1 MFSWLYLAFVTLLAL
16 TAMTSQEN
24 FRIDLFK
31 IKKSAL
37 SLGLAIGLTLLS
49 GCQTL
54 SSLFPE
60 DEEKTVTIEFPE
72 PQSETVVTHEF
83 ELPDGE
89 NMVGSLAAIDT
100 RENDALPDIARHFGL
115 GYNDIS
121 IANSAVSPW
130 TPKPGSRV
138 LLPLQFILPDS
149 PHKGIA
155 LNLANMRL
163 FYYPKKQPDKVYTY
177 PVGIGRQGW
186 NTPMGQ
192 TSIVAKDANPSW
204 NVPESIHREHA
215 EKGDSLPKVVRSGPD
230 NPLGLYAMR
239 LGFPGYLIHGTNKP
253 YGIGM
258 QISHGC
264 VQLYPEDIEVLF
276 KKATVGMPVRIIHQP
291 YLTAWHEDMLYLEA
305 HEPLPKWAKEKA
317 GLRKKVVKE
326 LHELSA
332 KKGVAVDWEKVERI
346 LQRSDGIPTP
356 ILVQSPDVA
365 ELSANALQLKHPG
378 QFYDQPVVDELK
390 ESDWSIL
397 VASFNDETKAQ
408 QLATMLNH
416 QGPIIPAR
424 KIQKD
429 DAYQVIAGP
438 FKSKTEMKAAAKP
451 IKMDFE
457 IDGEPVKP
465 RLTSV
470 N

>member
-1 MFSWLYLAFVTLLAL
+1 MN
-16 TAMTSQEN
+16 SQEN
-24 FRIDLFK
+24 LSIAPFK

-37 SLGLAIGLTLLS
+37 LIGLAFGLTLLS
-49 GCQTL
+49 GCQTM

-60 DEEKTVTIEFPE
+60 EETTATVIELPE
-72 PQSETVVTHEF
+72 PQPETLATHEF
-83 ELPDGE
+83 DLADGQ
-89 NMVGSLAAIDT
+89 NMVGTIATVDT

-121 IANSAVSPW
+121 VANPAVSAW

-163 FYYPKKQPDKVYTY
+163 FYYPKKQPGKVYTY

-186 NTPMGQ
+186 NTPMGL

-204 NVPESIHREHA
+204 YVPESIHREHA
-215 EKGDSLPKVVRSGPD
+215 EKGDSLPKVVSSGPD

-239 LGFPGYLIHGTNKP
+239 LGIPGYLIHGTNKP

-291 YLTAWHEDMLYLEA
+291 YLTAWHQDMLYLEA
-305 HEPLPKWAKEKA
+305 HEPLPKWAKDKDRLKKQA
-317 GLRKKVVKE
+317 VKQLRD
-326 LHELSA
+326 LSA
-332 KKGVAVDWEKVERI
+332 KKGAAVDWDKVERV

-356 ILVQSPDVA
+356 ILAQSPDVA
-365 ELSANALQLKHPG
+365 DISANAVQLKHPD
-378 QFYDQPVVDELK
+378 QFYGQPVVEELK
-390 ESDWSIL
+390 DSDWSIL
-397 VASFNDETKAQ
+397 VAGFNDEAKAQ

-424 KIQKD
+424 KVQKN

-438 FKSKTEMKAAAKP
+438 FKSKTEMKAAAKR

-457 IDGEPVKP
+457 IDGEPLKP

>member
-1 MFSWLYLAFVTLLAL
+1 MY
-16 TAMTSQEN
+16 MTSQKN
-24 FRIDLFK
+24 FTL
-31 IKKSAL
+31 KKSAL
-37 SLGLAIGLTLLS
+37 LLFLMFGLMLLS

-60 DEEKTVTIEFPE
+60 EETTVTIELPE
-72 PQSETVVTHEF
+72 PQPETVATHEF
-83 ELPDGE
+83 EMSDGD
-89 NMVGSLAAIDT
+89 NMVGTIVAIDT

-121 IANSAVSPW
+121 IANSSVSPW
-130 TPKPGSRV
+130 TPKQGSHI
-138 LLPLQFILPDS
+138 LLPVQFILPDS

-186 NTPMGQ
+186 NTPMGL
-192 TSIVAKDANPSW
+192 TSIVTKDANPSW
-204 NVPESIHREHA
+204 TVPESIHREHA
-215 EKGDSLPKVVRSGPD
+215 EKGDSLPKVVGSGPD

-239 LGFPGYLIHGTNKP
+239 LGIPGYLIHGTNKP

-264 VQLYPEDIEVLF
+264 VQMYPEDIEVLF

-291 YLTAWHEDMLYLEA
+291 YLTAWHQDMLYLEA
-305 HEPLPKWAKEKA
+305 HEPLAKWAKDKA
-317 GLRKKVVKE
+317 KLKKQLVKQ
-326 LHELSA
+326 LHELSDQ
-332 KKGVAVDWEKVERI
+332 KSVAVDWGKVDRI

-356 ILVQSPDVA
+356 ILMHSPDVA
-365 ELSANALQLKHPG
+365 EISANAMQLKHPG
-378 QFYDQPVVDELK
+378 QFYDQPVAGELK
-390 ESDWSIL
+390 DSDWAIL

-416 QGPIIPAR
+416 QGPIIPAH
-424 KIQKD
+424 KIQKN

-438 FKSKTEMKAAAKP
+438 FKNKTAMKAAAKR

-457 IDGEPVKP
+457 IEGEPLKP

>member
-1 MFSWLYLAFVTLLAL
+1 
-16 TAMTSQEN
+16 MTSQET

-37 SLGLAIGLTLLS
+37 SLSLALGLILLS

-60 DEEKTVTIEFPE
+60 DKTVAFDLPE
-72 PQSETVVTHEF
+72 PKSETIVTHEF
-83 ELPDGE
+83 EMFDGE
-89 NMVGSLAAIDT
+89 NMVGSLAAIET
-100 RENDALPDIARHFGL
+100 RENDVLPDIARHFGL

-121 IANSAVSPW
+121 IANSSVSPW
-130 TPKPGSRV
+130 KQEPGSRV
-138 LLPLQFILPDS
+138 FLPLQFILPDS
-149 PHKGIA
+149 PHKGMA

-163 FYYPKKQPDKVYTY
+163 FFYPKKQPGKVYTY

-204 NVPESIHREHA
+204 TVPESIHREHA
-215 EKGDSLPKVVRSGPD
+215 EKGDSLPKVVSSGPD

-291 YLTAWHEDMLYLEA
+291 YLTAWHQNMLYLEA
-305 HEPLPKWAKEKA
+305 HEPLSKWANDKPN
-317 GLRKKVVKE
+317 LKKQVIKQ
-326 LHELSA
+326 LHEVSA
-332 KKGVAVDWEKVERI
+332 KKGVAVDWDKVERI

-356 ILVQSPDVA
+356 ILAQSPDVA
-365 ELSANALQLKHPG
+365 ELSANAVQLAHPE
-378 QFYDQPVVDELK
+378 QFYGQPVIGELK
-390 ESDWSIL
+390 DSDWSIL

-416 QGPIIPAR
+416 QGPIIPAH
-424 KIQKD
+424 KVLKND
-429 DAYQVIAGP
+429 GYQVIAGP
-438 FKSKTEMKAAAKP
+438 FKSKTEMNTAMKR

-457 IDGEPVKP
+457 INSEPLIP
-465 RLTSV
+465 RLSSI

>member
-1 MFSWLYLAFVTLLAL
+1 MY
-16 TAMTSQEN
+16 MTSQDIFN
-24 FRIDLFK
+24 
-31 IKKSAL
+31 IKKTVL
-37 SLGLAIGLTLLS
+37 PLILVFGLMPLS

-60 DEEKTVTIEFPE
+60 EDATANIEP
-72 PQSETVVTHEF
+72 SESQLESLVTHEF
-83 ELPDGE
+83 ELVDGDD
-89 NMVGSLAAIDT
+89 MVGTIAAIDT

-121 IANSAVSPW
+121 IANSSVSPW
-130 TPKPGSRV
+130 TPKPGSHVV
-138 LLPLQFILPDS
+138 LPVQFILPDS

-163 FYYPKKQPDKVYTY
+163 FYYPKKQPGKVYTY

-186 NTPMGQ
+186 NTPMGL

-204 NVPESIHREHA
+204 TVPESIHREHA
-215 EKGDSLPKVVRSGPD
+215 EKGDSLPKVVGSGPD

-239 LGFPGYLIHGTNKP
+239 LGIPGYLIHGTNKP

-264 VQLYPEDIEVLF
+264 VQMYPEDIEVLF
-276 KKATVGMPVRIIHQP
+276 KNATVGMPVRIIHQP
-291 YLTAWHEDMLYLEA
+291 YLTAWHQDMLYLEA
-305 HEPLPKWAKEKA
+305 HEPLPKWAKDKA
-317 GLRKKVVKE
+317 KLKKQVVKQ
-326 LHELSA
+326 LHEISA
-332 KKGVAVDWEKVERI
+332 KKSAAVDWGKVERI

-356 ILVQSPDVA
+356 ILVKSPDVA
-365 ELSANALQLKHPG
+365 EISANALQLKHPG
-378 QFYDQPVVDELK
+378 QFYDQPVAGELK
-390 ESDWSIL
+390 DSDWALL

-429 DAYQVIAGP
+429 DAFQVIAGP
-438 FKSKTEMKAAAKP
+438 FKNKTEMKAAAKR

-457 IDGEPVKP
+457 IVGEPLKP
-465 RLTSV
+465 RVTSV

>member
-1 MFSWLYLAFVTLLAL
+1 MTRKKNFAL
-16 TAMTSQEN
+16 
-24 FRIDLFK
+24 
-31 IKKSAL
+31 KKSAL
-37 SLGLAIGLTLLS
+37 PFILAFGFISLS

-54 SSLFPE
+54 SSLFP
-60 DEEKTVTIEFPE
+60 DEPTASLE
-72 PQSETVVTHEF
+72 PFEAQPETVATHEF
-83 ELPDGE
+83 NLTDGD
-89 NMVGSLAAIDT
+89 NMVGSLAAINT
-100 RENDALPDIARHFGL
+100 RENDVLPDIARHFGL

-130 TPKPGSRV
+130 TPKSGSRI
-138 LLPLQFILPDS
+138 LLPMQFILPDS

-186 NTPMGQ
+186 NTPMGL

-204 NVPESIHREHA
+204 YVPESIHREHA
-215 EKGDSLPKVVRSGPD
+215 EKGDALPKVVTSGPD
-230 NPLGLYAMR
+230 NPLGLFAMR
-239 LGFPGYLIHGTNKP
+239 LGFPSYLIHGTNKP

-264 VQLYPEDIEVLF
+264 VQMYPEDIEVLF

-291 YLTAWHEDMLYLEA
+291 YLTAWHQDMLYLEA

-317 GLRKKVVKE
+317 KLKKQVLKQ
-326 LHELSA
+326 LHDISA
-332 KKGVAVDWEKVERI
+332 KKSVDVDWDKVERI

-356 ILVQSPDVA
+356 ILAQSPDVA
-365 ELSANALQLKHPG
+365 EISANATQLKHPG
-378 QFYDQPVVDELK
+378 QFYDQPVAGELK
-390 ESDWSIL
+390 DSDWAIL

-438 FKSKTEMKAAAKP
+438 FKNKTEMKAAAKR

-457 IDGEPVKP
+457 IVGEPLKP

>member
-1 MFSWLYLAFVTLLAL
+1 MISKKNFTLKKTALPIILAF
-16 TAMTSQEN
+16 
-24 FRIDLFK
+24 
-31 IKKSAL
+31 
-37 SLGLAIGLTLLS
+37 GLMPLS

-60 DEEKTVTIEFPE
+60 EPTASIEPSE
-72 PQSETVVTHEF
+72 PQPEAVATHEF
-83 ELPDGE
+83 DLADGD
-89 NMVGSLAAIDT
+89 NMVGTLAAINT

-130 TPKPGSRV
+130 TPKQGSRV
-138 LLPLQFILPDS
+138 LLPVQFILPDS

-186 NTPMGQ
+186 NTPMGL
-192 TSIVAKDANPSW
+192 TSIVAKDANPNW
-204 NVPESIHREHA
+204 YVPESIHRDHA
-215 EKGDSLPKVVRSGPD
+215 EKGDKLPKVITSGPD

-239 LGFPGYLIHGTNKP
+239 LGIPSYLIHGTNKP

-264 VQLYPEDIEVLF
+264 VQMYPEDIEVLF

-291 YLTAWHEDMLYLEA
+291 YLTAWHQDMLYLEA

-317 GLRKKVVKE
+317 KLKKQVVKQ
-326 LHELSA
+326 LHDISA
-332 KKGVAVDWEKVERI
+332 KKSVDVDWDKVERI

-356 ILVQSPDVA
+356 ILAQSPDVA
-365 ELSANALQLKHPG
+365 EISATATQLKHPG
-378 QFYDQPVVDELK
+378 QFYDQPVAGELK
-390 ESDWSIL
+390 DSDWAIFY
-397 VASFNDETKAQ
+397 VFDQ
-408 QLATMLNH
+408 D
-416 QGPIIPAR
+416 R
-424 KIQKD
+424 C
-429 DAYQVIAGP
+429 
-438 FKSKTEMKAAAKP
+438 KS
-451 IKMDFE
+451 
-457 IDGEPVKP
+457 
-465 RLTSV
+465 
-470 N
+470 

>member
-1 MFSWLYLAFVTLLAL
+1 MY
-16 TAMTSQEN
+16 MTSQEN
-24 FRIDLFK
+24 FT

-37 SLGLAIGLTLLS
+37 PLMLAFGLMLLS
-49 GCQTL
+49 GCQTM
-54 SSLFPE
+54 SSLFSDPE
-60 DEEKTVTIEFPE
+60 TTAAIELPE
-72 PQSETVVTHEF
+72 PQPETVATHEF
-83 ELPDGE
+83 ELTDDD
-89 NMVGSLAAIDT
+89 NMVGTIAAIDT

-121 IANSAVSPW
+121 IANAAVSPW

-138 LLPLQFILPDS
+138 LLPVQFILPDS
-149 PHKGIA
+149 PHQGIT

-163 FYYPKKQPDKVYTY
+163 FYYPKKQSNKVYTY

-186 NTPMGQ
+186 STPMGL
-192 TSIVAKDANPSW
+192 TRIVAKNANPSW
-204 NVPESIHREHA
+204 TVPESIHREHA
-215 EKGDSLPKVVRSGPD
+215 KKGDTLPKVVGAGPD

-239 LGFPGYLIHGTNKP
+239 LAIPGYLIHGTNKP

-264 VQLYPEDIEVLF
+264 VQMYPEDIERLF
-276 KKATVGMPVRIIHQP
+276 KKAAVGMPVRILHQP
-291 YLTAWHEDMLYLEA
+291 YLTAWHQGMLYLEA
-305 HEPLPKWAKEKA
+305 HEPLPKWAKNKA
-317 GLRKKVVKE
+317 PLKKQLLKQ
-326 LHELSA
+326 LHDLSDQKNA
-332 KKGVAVDWEKVERI
+332 AVDWDKVERI
-346 LQRSDGIPTP
+346 IQLANGVPTP
-356 ILVQSPDVA
+356 ILINSADMA
-365 ELSANALQLKHPG
+365 EISANAMQLKHPG
-378 QFYDQPVVDELK
+378 QFYDQPVVGALK
-390 ESDWSIL
+390 DSDWSIL
-397 VASFNDETKAQ
+397 VASFNDETQAQ

-438 FKSKTEMKAAAKP
+438 FKNKTEMKAAAKR

-457 IDGEPVKP
+457 IDGQPVKP
-465 RLTSV
+465 RVTAV

>member
-1 MFSWLYLAFVTLLAL
+1 
-16 TAMTSQEN
+16 MTSQDN
-24 FRIDLFK
+24 FK

-37 SLGLAIGLTLLS
+37 PFILTIGLMPLS

-60 DEEKTVTIEFPE
+60 EEKTVVIELPE
-72 PQSETVVTHEF
+72 PQPETVVTHEF

-89 NMVGSLAAIDT
+89 NMVGTIAAIET

-121 IANSAVSPW
+121 IANSNVSPW
-130 TPKPGSRV
+130 TPAPGSRV
-138 LLPLQFILPDS
+138 LLPIQFILPDS

-163 FYYPKKQPDKVYTY
+163 FYYPKKQLGKVYTF

-186 NTPMGQ
+186 NTPMGL
-192 TSIVAKDANPSW
+192 TSIVAKDANPNW
-204 NVPESIHREHA
+204 YVPESIHREHA
-215 EKGDSLPKVVRSGPD
+215 EKGDTLPKVVGSGPD

-239 LGFPGYLIHGTNKP
+239 LGIPGYLIHGTNKP

-291 YLTAWHEDMLYLEA
+291 YLTAWQQDMLYLEA

-317 GLRKKVVKE
+317 KLKKQVVKQ
-326 LHELSA
+326 LQELSA
-332 KKGVAVDWEKVERI
+332 KKSVTVDWDKVERI

-356 ILVQSPDVA
+356 VLTQSPDVA
-365 ELSANALQLKHPG
+365 EISANALQLKHPG
-378 QFYDQPVVDELK
+378 QFYEQPVAAELK
-390 ESDWSIL
+390 DSDWALL

-438 FKSKTEMKAAAKP
+438 FKNKTEMKAAAKR

-457 IDGEPVKP
+457 INGEPLKP
-465 RLTSV
+465 RATAV

>member
-1 MFSWLYLAFVTLLAL
+1 MFLWLYLAFITLLAL

-24 FRIDLFK
+24 VRIDLFK
-31 IKKSAL
+31 LKKPAL
-37 SLGLAIGLTLLS
+37 SLGLAIGLMLLS

-60 DEEKTVTIEFPE
+60 QEEKTVAIELPE
-72 PQSETVVTHEF
+72 PQQETVVTHEF
-83 ELPDGE
+83 DLPDGE

-100 RENDALPDIARHFGL
+100 RENDVLPDIARHFGL

-121 IANSAVSPW
+121 IANAAVSPW

-163 FYYPKKQPDKVYTY
+163 FYYPKKQPNKVYTY

-204 NVPESIHREHA
+204 YVPASIHREHA
-215 EKGDSLPKVVRSGPD
+215 EKGDTLPNVVGAGPD

-291 YLTAWHEDMLYLEA
+291 YLTAWHQDMLYLEA
-305 HEPLPKWAKEKA
+305 HEPLPKWAKDKA
-317 GLRKKVVKE
+317 GLRKKAVKQ

-332 KKGVAVDWEKVERI
+332 KKGVTVDWEKVERI

-356 ILVQSPDVA
+356 VLMKSPDVS
-365 ELSANALQLKHPG
+365 EISANAVPLKHPE
-378 QFYDQPVVDELK
+378 QFYDQPVVEELK
-390 ESDWSIL
+390 DSDWSIL

-424 KIQKD
+424 KIQKN

-438 FKSKTEMKAAAKP
+438 FKSQSAMKAAAKR

-457 IDGEPVKP
+457 INGEPVKP

>member
-1 MFSWLYLAFVTLLAL
+1 
-16 TAMTSQEN
+16 MTSQEN
-24 FRIDLFK
+24 LRIDLFN
-31 IKKSAL
+31 IKKSASPL
-37 SLGLAIGLTLLS
+37 ILTFGLMLLS

-54 SSLFPE
+54 PSLFSG
-60 DEEKTVTIEFPE
+60 EETSATIGLPE
-72 PQSETVVTHEF
+72 PQQEAITTHEF
-83 ELPDGE
+83 DLPDGE
-89 NMVGSLAAIDT
+89 NMVGTIAAIET
-100 RENDALPDIARHFGL
+100 REDDALPDIARHFGL

-130 TPKPGSRV
+130 TPKSGSRV

-149 PHKGIA
+149 PRKGIA

-163 FYYPKKQPDKVYTY
+163 FYYPKSDKVYTY

-186 NTPMGQ
+186 NTPMGL

-264 VQLYPEDIEVLF
+264 IQLYPEDIEVLF
-276 KKATVGMPVRIIHQP
+276 KKATVGMPVHIIHQP
-291 YLTAWHEDMLYLEA
+291 YLTAWHQDMLYLEA
-305 HEPLPKWAKEKA
+305 HEPLPKWANDKA
-317 GLRKKVVKE
+317 KLKKQVVKQLRE
-326 LHELSA
+326 AGA
-332 KKGVAVDWEKVERI
+332 KKGAAVDWDKVERI
-346 LQRSDGIPTP
+346 LQRSDGVPTP
-356 ILVQSPDVA
+356 VLAQSPDVA
-365 ELSANALQLKHPG
+365 EIAANAVQLQHPG
-378 QFYDQPVVDELK
+378 QFYDQPIAESLRD
-390 ESDWSIL
+390 SDWSIR
-397 VASFNDETKAQ
+397 VASFDDETKAQ

-416 QGPIIPAR
+416 QGPIIPAH
-424 KIQKD
+424 KILKN

-438 FKSKTEMKAAAKP
+438 FKNKTEMKAAAKR

-457 IDGEPVKP
+457 LDGEPLKP

>member
-1 MFSWLYLAFVTLLAL
+1 
-16 TAMTSQEN
+16 MTSQET
-24 FRIDLFK
+24 FSIDLFK

-37 SLGLAIGLTLLS
+37 SLSVAFGLLLLS

-54 SSLFPE
+54 STLFTE
-60 DEEKTVTIEFPE
+60 EEKTVAIELPE
-72 PQSETVVTHEF
+72 PKPEAIVTHEF

-89 NMVGSLAAIDT
+89 NMVGSLAAIET
-100 RENDALPDIARHFGL
+100 RESDALPDIARHFGL

-138 LLPLQFILPDS
+138 LLPLQFIMPDS
-149 PHKGIA
+149 PHKGIV

-204 NVPESIHREHA
+204 TVPESIHREHA
-215 EKGDSLPKVVRSGPD
+215 EKGDSLPKVVGSGPN

-276 KKATVGMPVRIIHQP
+276 KKATVGMPVRIMHQP
-291 YLTAWHEDMLYLEA
+291 YLTAWHQDMLYLEA

-317 GLRKKVVKE
+317 GLKKQVVKQLRE
-326 LHELSA
+326 VSA
-332 KKGVAVDWEKVERI
+332 KKGVAVDWDKVERI

-365 ELSANALQLKHPG
+365 EMSASAVELKHPG
-378 QFYDQPVVDELK
+378 RFYDQPVAGELK
-390 ESDWSIL
+390 ASDWSIL

-424 KIQKD
+424 KVSKN

-438 FKSKTEMKAAAKP
+438 FKSKNEMNAAVKR

-457 IDGEPVKP
+457 INGEPLKP